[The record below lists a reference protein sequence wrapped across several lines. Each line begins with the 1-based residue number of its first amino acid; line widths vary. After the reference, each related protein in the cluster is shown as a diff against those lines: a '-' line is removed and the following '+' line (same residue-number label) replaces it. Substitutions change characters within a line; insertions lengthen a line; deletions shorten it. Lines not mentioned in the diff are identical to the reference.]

1 MAQTIFVQMVK
12 NVTTLSVSRTLET
25 PVVTNVLRNHPRP
38 RSTVTGYATGTASRG
53 RIGRHSGGYT
63 SSRHFSSVTH
73 EATHS
78 WHAKLRSV
86 GQYCS
91 GRFTVLAVLFSKQC
105 NAIAAQRVRRSI
117 QIANLYIKL
126 GYDKRSIQK
135 LVERFS
141 NRWQGGW
148 QHGKGRRLYFIFG
161 AIGFSWDKEKI
172 TDDEINRYV

>member
-12 NVTTLSVSRTLET
+12 SVTLLSRTLET

-38 RSTVTGYATGTASRG
+38 RGARFTVTN
-53 RIGRHSGGYT
+53 
-63 SSRHFSSVTH
+63 SRHFSSVTL
-73 EATHS
+73 EATHT
-78 WHAKLRSV
+78 WHAKLRCV

-105 NAIAAQRVRRSI
+105 TAIAAQRVRRSI

-141 NRWQGGW
+141 DRWQGGW
-148 QHGKGRRLYFIFG
+148 QHAKGRRLYLIFG